1 MLLKRYLFELRGIM
15 TGKRVWVRVL
25 AVLLAVLQAYP
36 LAAQIAPPPPL
47 STAGQEVRE
56 EVRKIPIDGKL
67 TVKMAS
73 GTEYHGRLLAIAEEE
88 FSIHEVDLKRN
99 MTLRYSDV
107 NRARK
112 NYGGK
117 GIGGQRVS
125 PRKSV
130 MIGVVAIG
138 ALLIFLIVALAKDKS

>member
-1 MLLKRYLFELRGIM
+1 M
-15 TGKRVWVRVL
+15 
-25 AVLLAVLQAYP
+25 
-36 LAAQIAPPPPL
+36 
-47 STAGQEVRE
+47 
-56 EVRKIPIDGKL
+56 
-67 TVKMAS
+67 KMAS

-117 GIGGQRVS
+117 RIGGQRVS
-125 PRKSV
+125 PSKSV
-130 MIGVVAIG
+130 IIGMVAIG